1 VQRILVVCGAGASS
15 TFLVHWM
22 RRAAEARGL
31 DLTID
36 AGSSAQVPSELDG
49 VTAVLVGAHLAEQF
63 AALQADAAS
72 VAVPAALLPILGFD
86 AIGAATALD
95 VLDDLLVAHDTT
107 TNTGSSLG

>member
-22 RRAAEARGL
+22 RRAAQARGL
-31 DLTID
+31 ELAID
-36 AGSSAQVPSELDG
+36 AGSSAQVPSELGG

-63 AALQADAAS
+63 PALQADAAS
-72 VAVPAALLPILGFD
+72 VGVPAALLPTLAFD

-95 VLDDLLVAHDTT
+95 VLDDLFVAHDTAT
-107 TNTGSSLG
+107 DTGSSHG